1 MAMADEKGS
10 ILVIDDDE
18 IIRKSCERIL
28 SSEGYTL
35 ELSGNPT
42 EGLNRLRKKAFDL
55 VLTDLTMPGMS
66 GLEVLKDI
74 REAWPDT
81 EVIVVSGFGTA
92 KMAVEA
98 LRYGAYDFIEKPF
111 TPEQLTNLVSRCIE
125 RKRLFDENLRLKQ
138 EVHSLF
144 SVENVIGASPAMQR
158 VLQLVLA
165 VAPTD
170 TTVLISGESGTGKE
184 LLARAIHLS
193 SPFRDEPFVV
203 VDCIATPDDLLGAEL
218 FGQAKGSPGTAH
230 EPRAGLMELA
240 GKGTLLFDEIG
251 SLSAAMQAR
260 LLRVL
265 QQREFRAAGGKNVIR
280 MDARVIAVTNR
291 DLSRMATEGA
301 FREDLFYLLNVFPIH
316 LPPLRERREDIPA
329 LTEHFLRRY
338 SNGSGMKSSPVSP
351 GALKRLILYD
361 WPGNVRELENVV
373 HRAVILSKGK
383 TVRPEHILITG
394 KQGADVPR
402 TSKELKAMK
411 KELRVRSVTDL
422 ERAFVIAALERA
434 QWNATKAAK
443 DVGMQRTNFQ
453 ALLRRHGIRREP
465 R

>member
-1 MAMADEKGS
+1 LATTDDKGS

-28 SSEGYTL
+28 SFEGYTL
-35 ELSGNPT
+35 ELSGNAT
-42 EGLNRLRKKAFDL
+42 EGLNRLRKKTFDL

-81 EVIVVSGFGTA
+81 EVIVVSGLGTA

-111 TPEQLTNLVSRCIE
+111 TPEQLRNLVSRCIE
-125 RKRLFDENLRLKQ
+125 RKRLLDENLRLKQ

-165 VAPTD
+165 VAPTAA
-170 TTVLISGESGTGKE
+170 TVLISGENGTGKE

-193 SPFRDEPFVV
+193 SPHRDEPFVV
-203 VDCIATPDDLLGAEL
+203 VDCVATPSDLLAAEL
-218 FGQAKGSPGTAH
+218 FGQAKGSPGAAH
-230 EPRAGLMELA
+230 EPRTGLIELA

-251 SLSAAMQAR
+251 SLSPAMQAA

-265 QQREFRAAGGKNVIR
+265 QQKAFRPVGGKNVID

-291 DLSRMATEGA
+291 DISRMVKEGA
-301 FREDLFYLLNVFPIH
+301 FRDDLFYLLNIFPIP

-338 SNGSGMKSSPVSP
+338 AEGKAAPVSP
-351 GALKRLILYD
+351 GALKRLMLHD
-361 WPGNVRELENVV
+361 WPGNVQELENVV

-383 TVRPEHILITG
+383 SVRPEHILITG
-394 KQGADVPR
+394 SRGTDVPK

-411 KELRVRSVTDL
+411 KELRERSVTDL

-434 QWNATKAAK
+434 QWNVTKASK
-443 DVGMQRTNFQ
+443 EVGMQRTNFQ
-453 ALLRRHGIRREP
+453 ALLRRHGIRREI